1 MHDQV
6 GMRVAD
12 RFADLAEQVEAG
24 GDVELA
30 RLAITG
36 DRLAVDVFQREVGLP
51 VLVDAGI
58 QQARDVGMGEA
69 GEDFAFA
76 VEALAQAGIGQP
88 GAQQLQCDLAL
99 VQAIGARGQPDLAH
113 AAFADQ
119 PVQPVRADAGTR
131 PCPVRHFHHRLGEEL
146 GIAFLQRQQFREFVG
161 ECGILAAQCG
171 EMLAALV
178 VRQFEQC
185 IEQWREAQPAF
196 GVHGR
201 PLRPAGGQAAG
212 DSCSEASRNIR
223 AFCQSRRT
231 LRSERCSRA
240 AISSSDRPAK

>member
-58 QQARDVGMGEA
+58 QQACDVGMGEA
-69 GEDFAFA
+69 GEDLALA
-76 VEALAQAGIGQP
+76 VEALAQFRVGKP
-88 GAQQLQCDLAL
+88 GTQQFQRDLAF
-99 VQAIGARGQPDLAH
+99 VQAIGARSQPDLAH

-119 PVQPVRADAGTR
+119 PVQPVRADARAGAR
-131 PCPVRHFHHRLGEEL
+131 AVRQFHHRFGEEV
-146 GIAFLQRQQFREFVG
+146 GVAFFHRQQLLEFVG
-161 ECGILAAQCG
+161 ERAVFAAQGGEVLAAHV
-171 EMLAALV
+171 L
-178 VRQFEQC
+178 RQLEQR
-185 IEQWREAQPAF
+185 IEQRREA
-196 GVHGR
+196 
-201 PLRPAGGQAAG
+201 
-212 DSCSEASRNIR
+212 
-223 AFCQSRRT
+223 
-231 LRSERCSRA
+231 
-240 AISSSDRPAK
+240 